1 MHVHETCVTSIF
13 NCTCLFVCLFVC
25 KWQQFYMNHK
35 ALINRFVWPGL
46 SFCARLNIKPCPDLD
61 LSSRPC
67 HYWLTNN
74 QFFWLNIDIIVTV
87 IRIALVLGST
97 WLKSAVDV
105 RVSCVTVAS
114 LTKLNTDT
122 SETTERISEEAVGVC
137 STWSAGKKTL
147 AVALGFDLVYSLPR
161 L

>member
-74 QFFWLNIDIIVTV
+74 QFFWLNIDIIVTL
-87 IRIALVLGST
+87 IRIALVLLLSYSSG
-97 WLKSAVDV
+97 WNLQ
-105 RVSCVTVAS
+105 
-114 LTKLNTDT
+114 LT
-122 SETTERISEEAVGVC
+122 RG
-137 STWSAGKKTL
+137 L
-147 AVALGFDLVYSLPR
+147 AVELWHRLGNSTRTHRKQQSASQRRQWAFVQLGQLERRP
-161 L
+161 LQWH